1 MNDREFLRAFHDCKL
16 SSEDFRHRGHLRLA
30 WLVLRRHSLEEA
42 LQLLSTGISQYANS
56 KGATGMYNETLTRF
70 WIRIVNHAIQLQPHV
85 QEFEKF
91 IDTFPILLD
100 KQLPFYH
107 WRRETLSGVRARFEW
122 VEPDLRSLQ
131 F

>member
-1 MNDREFLRAFHDCKL
+1 MTVSALQKIFDTAAM
-16 SSEDFRHRGHLRLA
+16 SRLD

-42 LQLLSTGISQYANS
+42 LQLLLTGIMQYANS
-56 KGATGMYNETLTRF
+56 KGAIGMYNETLTRF
-70 WIRIVNHAIQLQPHV
+70 WIRLVNHAIQLQPNV

-107 WRRETLSGVRARFEW
+107 WRRETLSGVRARSDSL
-122 VEPDLRSLQ
+122 EPDLRSLQ